1 MQFYFNK
8 QHGNP
13 GVIIDS
19 RRFELFVSIAR
30 YLLKVVQQADEGDE
44 VNKESSIAYLSS
56 TAAPPTTVINL
67 DDYCRLFECRSQ
79 L

>member
-1 MQFYFNK
+1 M
-8 QHGNP
+8 
-13 GVIIDS
+13 
-19 RRFELFVSIAR
+19 SIAR
-30 YLLKVVQQADEGDE
+30 YLLKVIQQADDSDE
-44 VNKESSIAYLSS
+44 INKESSIAYLFS